1 MVTNKQVRRLRKL
14 SNTEK
19 NQEIAA
25 SKAGMDPKTA
35 RRYLG
40 LERLPSE
47 LKKER
52 PWRTREDPF
61 GEVWDV
67 VERQIQE
74 SPGLEAKTLFAWLQ
88 REYPGR
94 FSDGQIRTLQNG
106 GIKRLWRVVTEWNI
120 RAQEVYFGQKHVPGR
135 LCASDFTHMAE
146 LGITIGGQT
155 FAHLV
160 YHFVLTYSNWETG
173 TICYSESLESLCEG
187 WQNAVWELGAVAVE
201 HRTDSLSSAVN
212 NMSNLEEF
220 NRRYE
225 GVMNYYGVKPRH
237 TNPASPNE
245 NGDAEQSHH
254 RFKRAVE
261 QALLLRGS
269 RDFGSLVEYAQF
281 LKDLFAQRNAGRR
294 TRLAEEMAVMR
305 ELPARR
311 MESAKRERVKVDSG
325 SLIHVE
331 RNSYSVNSRLI
342 GARVEARTYLDHV
355 EVWYGQ
361 RKVEDLPRLRG
372 RGKHRIDY
380 RHIIEW
386 LVRKPGAFENY
397 RYQEDLFPTSRFR
410 MAYDALKETTPNRS
424 SKEYL
429 KILKLAAEQGEVQV
443 DEALRELLE
452 RKAEAVIT
460 MESIGELL
468 AKLEAIPPVTMVE
481 VAPVDLASFDQLFTE
496 MGVQQ

>member
-1 MVTNKQVRRLRKL
+1 MN
-14 SNTEK
+14 E
-19 NQEIAA
+19 
-25 SKAGMDPKTA
+25 KTA
-35 RRYLG
+35 RKYRALG
-40 LERLPSE
+40 KLPSE
-47 LKKER
+47 IAKPHDWATR
-52 PWRTREDPF
+52 PNPFETVWAEVLELLAGNPGLQAKTIF
-61 GEVWDV
+61 GE
-67 VERQIQE
+67 
-74 SPGLEAKTLFAWLQ
+74 LQ
-88 REYPGR
+88 RRHPGR
-94 FSDGQIRTLQNG
+94 FTDNQLRTLQRH
-106 GIKRLWRVVTEWNI
+106 IKRWRATSGPPKEVFF
-120 RAQEVYFGQKHVPGR
+120 AQVHEPGR
-135 LCASDFTHMAE
+135 LGASDFTSMNE
-146 LGITIGGQT
+146 LGVTIQGQR
-155 FAHLV
+155 FDHLV

-173 TICYSESLESLCEG
+173 TICYSESLESLSEG
-187 WQNAVWELGAVAVE
+187 WQNAVWELGAVAAE

-220 NRRYE
+220 NQRYQ
-225 GVMNYYGVKPRH
+225 GVMRYYGVKPQH

-245 NGDAEQSHH
+245 NGDVEQSHH

-269 RDFGSLVEYAQF
+269 RDFGGMTEYAQF
-281 LKDLFAQRNAGRR
+281 LKDLFAHRNAGRR
-294 TRLAEEMAVMR
+294 ARLAEEMAVMG

-311 MESAKRERVKVDSG
+311 MESAKREQVKVDSG

-355 EVWYGQ
+355 EVWCGQ

-410 MAYDALKETTPNRS
+410 MAYDALKETMPSRS

-429 KILKLAAEQGEVQV
+429 KILKLAAERGEVQV
-443 DEALRELLE
+443 DEVLRALLE
-452 RKAEAVIT
+452 GDTEAVVT
-460 MESIGELL
+460 AETIGELL
-468 AKLEAIPPVTMVE
+468 AKLDAIPPVTMVE
-481 VAPVDLASFDQLFTE
+481 VAIVDLASFDQLFTDL
-496 MGVQQ
+496 GARQ

>member
-1 MVTNKQVRRLRKL
+1 MVTDEQVRRLRKL

-25 SKAGMDPKTA
+25 SKAGMDPSTA

-40 LERLPSE
+40 LGRLPSE
-47 LKKER
+47 LKKDR

-61 GEVWDV
+61 NEVWDAV
-67 VERQIQE
+67 QLQIQE
-74 SPGLEAKTLFAWLQ
+74 SPGLEAKTLFEWLQ

-94 FSDGQIRTLQNG
+94 FSDGQIRTLQRR
-106 GIKRLWRVVTEWNI
+106 IKLWRVTEGPG
-120 RAQEVYFGQKHVPGR
+120 QEVYFGQKHVPGR
-135 LCASDFTHMAE
+135 LCASDFTHMTE
-146 LGITIGGQT
+146 LGITLAGQT
-155 FAHLV
+155 LEHLV

-173 TICYSESLESLCEG
+173 TICYSESLESLSEG
-187 WQNAVWELGAVAVE
+187 WQNAVWELGAVAAE

-220 NRRYE
+220 NQRYE
-225 GVMNYYGVKPRH
+225 GVMRYYGVKPQH

-245 NGDAEQSHH
+245 NGDVEQSHH

-269 RDFGSLVEYAQF
+269 RDFAGMTEYAQF

-294 TRLAEEMAVMR
+294 ARLAEETAVMG

-311 MESAKRERVKVDSG
+311 MESAKREQVKVDSG

-342 GARVEARTYLDHV
+342 GARVEARMYMDHV

-372 RGKHRIDY
+372 RSKHRIDY
-380 RHIIEW
+380 RHVIEW
-386 LVRKPGAFENY
+386 LLRKPGAFENY
-397 RYQEDLFPTSRFR
+397 KYREDLFPTSRFR
-410 MAYDALKETTPNRS
+410 MAYDALKETAPSRC

-429 KILKLAAEQGEVQV
+429 KILKLAAGRGEVPV
-443 DEALRELLE
+443 DEVLRALLE
-452 RKAEAVIT
+452 GDAEAVVTAETIT
-460 MESIGELL
+460 EVL
-468 AKLEAIPPVTMVE
+468 AKLDTIAPVTMVE
-481 VAPVDLASFDQLFTE
+481 VAMVELGSFDQLFTE

>member
-1 MVTNKQVRRLRKL
+1 M

-25 SKAGMDPKTA
+25 SKAGMDPTTA

-47 LKKER
+47 LKRER

-61 GEVWDV
+61 SEVWDSV
-67 VERQIQE
+67 QKQVQE
-74 SPGLEAKTLFAWLQ
+74 SPGLEAKTLFEWLQ

-94 FSDGQIRTLQNG
+94 FSDGQIRTLQRR
-106 GIKRLWRVVTEWNI
+106 IKLWRVTEGP
-120 RAQEVYFGQKHVPGR
+120 AQEVYFGQRHTPGR
-135 LCASDFTHMAE
+135 LCASDFTRMKE
-146 LGITIGGQT
+146 LGITLAGQT
-155 FAHLV
+155 FEHLV

-173 TICYSESLESLCEG
+173 TICYSESLESLSEG
-187 WQNAVWELGAVAVE
+187 WQNAVWELGAVAAE

-220 NRRYE
+220 NQRYE
-225 GVMNYYGVKPRH
+225 RVMRHYGVKPQH
-237 TNPASPNE
+237 TNPASPHE

-254 RFKRAVE
+254 RLKKAVA

-269 RDFGSLVEYAQF
+269 RDFGGLAEYAQF
-281 LKDLFAQRNAGRR
+281 LKDLFTQRNAGRR
-294 TRLAEEMAVMR
+294 ARLAEELAVMG

-342 GARVEARTYLDHV
+342 GAQVEARTYLDRV

-361 RKVEDLPRLRG
+361 KKVEDLPRLRG

-397 RYQEDLFPTSRFR
+397 RYQQDLFPTSRFR
-410 MAYDALKETTPNRS
+410 MAYDALQESTPARS

-429 KILKLAAEQGEVQV
+429 KILKLAAEAGEVPV
-443 DEALRELLE
+443 DQALRELLE
-452 RKAEAVIT
+452 GRVESVIT
-460 MESIGELL
+460 VESIVRVLTQL
-468 AKLEAIPPVTMVE
+468 DTIAPVTMVE
-481 VAPVDLASFDQLFTE
+481 VAPVDLTCFDQLFTG
-496 MGVQQ
+496 MAVPQ